1 MKLKSLVLMAIA
13 AACGLVAMVG
23 VQQVLSG
30 DKQEKREVGVV
41 LVAITDIPP
50 GHPLNETNT
59 TFKEWPKES
68 IPEGA
73 VISKE
78 QFEQRSLRVGA
89 VPNEV
94 IMQAKLGRKGDIGV
108 SSAIPEGMR
117 VATVQVNTTKTH
129 SGSIMPGDRVDVV
142 VTYKSKAPGLGMVT
156 KTKTVLEFIQVF
168 ATDNIRQGSAT
179 SNASGEQTEIN
190 AKNISL
196 LVTPDQYNLLML
208 AETKGQ
214 LTLALRSAGD
224 ESIADAK
231 PVDDLIFDD
240 AATSRGTVGREE
252 NDEEQLAS
260 VEGSDGQK
268 SDVRSFL
275 EQEEAKKNAQS
286 AGGNGNEKTA
296 NANVKELKKPKGPT
310 WTIRVYDGGELREE
324 EVELEMPK
332 AEPGIEAS
340 AGNSKSWGGWFKNTF
355 SGGK

>member
-30 DKQEKREVGVV
+30 DKQEKREVGMV
-41 LVAITDIPP
+41 LVAMADIPP

-59 TFKEWPKES
+59 VFKEWDKGN

-73 VISKE
+73 VTSKE

-94 IMQAKLGRKGDIGV
+94 IMQAKLGKKGDIGV

-142 VTYKSKAPGLGMVT
+142 VTYKSKAPGVGMVT
-156 KTKTVLEFIQVF
+156 KTKAVLEFIQVF
-168 ATDNIRQGSAT
+168 ATDNIRQGSA
-179 SNASGEQTEIN
+179 ASTATGEQAEIN

-224 ESIADAK
+224 ETIADAA
-231 PVDDLIFDD
+231 PVDDMIFDD
-240 AATSRGTVGREE
+240 AATSHGTAEQNPDE
-252 NDEEQLAS
+252 NQQVMLE
-260 VEGSDGQK
+260 DGPK
-268 SDVRSFL
+268 TEKTGDVRSFL
-275 EQEEAKKNAQS
+275 NEEEAKKEA
-286 AGGNGNEKTA
+286 AAADGKEKA
-296 NANVKELKKPKGPT
+296 DKEKKKPKGPT
-310 WTIRVYDGGELREE
+310 WTIRVYDGDELREE
-324 EVELEMPK
+324 EVELSQPK
-332 AEPGIEAS
+332 AEPGYGAD
-340 AGNSKSWGGWFKNTF
+340 GNSKSWTGWLQSTF

>member
-30 DKQEKREVGVV
+30 DKKEKREVGTV
-41 LVAITDIPP
+41 LVATTDIPP

-59 TFKEWPKES
+59 TFKEWAKET

-73 VISKE
+73 VTSKE

-142 VTYKSKAPGLGMVT
+142 VTYKSKAPGVGMVT

-179 SNASGEQTEIN
+179 STASGEQAEIN

-224 ESIADAK
+224 ESIADAA

-240 AATSRGTVGREE
+240 AATSHGTAEKD
-252 NDEEQLAS
+252 DEDGEQIAS
-260 VEGSDGQK
+260 AEGADGK
-268 SDVRSFL
+268 TGDVRSFL
-275 EQEEAKKNAQS
+275 DEEEAKNAAKSS
-286 AGGNGNEKTA
+286 ADGKDKGKDI
-296 NANVKELKKPKGPT
+296 KPKGPT

-332 AEPGIEAS
+332 AEPGTGAD
-340 AGNSKSWGGWFKNTF
+340 AGQSKSWKGWLQSTF